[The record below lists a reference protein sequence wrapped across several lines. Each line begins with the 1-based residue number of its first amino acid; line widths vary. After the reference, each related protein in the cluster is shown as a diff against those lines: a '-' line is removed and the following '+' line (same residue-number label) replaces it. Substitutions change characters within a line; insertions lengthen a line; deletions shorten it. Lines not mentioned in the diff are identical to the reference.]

1 MIASSV
7 PSPKSLEH
15 RLAAAR
21 SVGGFFKERAKY
33 RYLDHKGR
41 SAAARFKNLV
51 RVPGRGRLCGP
62 IASKERYPLQR
73 AFIFKLAAKRQKN
86 SGLGDPYQRSA
97 FGVRR
102 SPLGVRP
109 HRLGIFGLMLFE
121 RRVNLSILSSDQPLS
136 YLKAR
141 ATGRKRYWRI
151 ACARARKDLNPQMT
165 VIRRSRFPA
174 DLSPQSSPQIH

>member
-7 PSPKSLEH
+7 PSPKSLEL

-62 IASKERYPLQR
+62 IASKERYPLR

-86 SGLGDPYQRSA
+86 FVLSDPYQRSA
-97 FGVRR
+97 FGVRVHR
-102 SPLGVRP
+102 SA
-109 HRLGIFGLMLFE
+109 FGL
-121 RRVNLSILSSDQPLS
+121 
-136 YLKAR
+136 
-141 ATGRKRYWRI
+141 TG
-151 ACARARKDLNPQMT
+151 
-165 VIRRSRFPA
+165 
-174 DLSPQSSPQIH
+174 

>member
-7 PSPKSLEH
+7 PSPKSLEL

-21 SVGGFFKERAKY
+21 SVGEFFKERAKY

-102 SPLGVRP
+102 SA
-109 HRLGIFGLMLFE
+109 FT
-121 RRVNLSILSSDQPLS
+121 
-136 YLKAR
+136 A
-141 ATGRKRYWRI
+141 
-151 ACARARKDLNPQMT
+151 
-165 VIRRSRFPA
+165 RRSASQVRYFWVDA
-174 DLSPQSSPQIH
+174 FRKESQS